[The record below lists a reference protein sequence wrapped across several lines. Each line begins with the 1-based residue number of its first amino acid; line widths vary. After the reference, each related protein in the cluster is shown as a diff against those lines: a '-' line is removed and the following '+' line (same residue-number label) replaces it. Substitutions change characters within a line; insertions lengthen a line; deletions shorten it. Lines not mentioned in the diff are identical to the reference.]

1 MLERWIA
8 VALVISLIL
17 LLVGMVQRRPRPS
30 APLAVERLPGLE
42 ENRQAQLAELGYTG
56 LDLIDEAVLL
66 LDGERQ
72 VIDVNRAARELV
84 GVEKGRPLIEALR
97 DHDLENLLRR
107 SIAQGEQQSATVQLS
122 RPQRVVRAMVRPV
135 PHVGIVMVL
144 RDLTELR
151 HLQQVRRELVANVS
165 HELRTPLA
173 TLQLLVETLTGGAAD
188 DEEARTLFLGKLHE
202 QVAHMSEIVEQS
214 LALAAM
220 ETGEARM
227 MLGPV
232 SVRGLMESCMDRLT
246 PQVEQAGLRMT
257 LEMPEALPCVRAD
270 FDQVSRVITNVL
282 DNAIKVTPRGGEL
295 RQGRRSRAAMSGSRF
310 TTPARAFRSSVCRNG
325 LFLYRRRSP
334 YRPGYRSRTGNGEA
348 HGPDA
353 RRADMGRE
361 RRRQGR
367 QLLFHPSHFREIG
380 S

>member
-17 LLVGMVQRRPRPS
+17 LLVGMVQGRPRPS
-30 APLAVERLPGLE
+30 APIVVERVPRSE
-42 ENRQAQLAELGYTG
+42 ENRQAQLAALGYTS

-66 LDGERQ
+66 LDGERRI
-72 VIDVNRAARELV
+72 IDVNRAARELV
-84 GVEKGRPLIEALR
+84 GVETGRPLIEALR

-173 TLQLLVETLTGGAAD
+173 TLQLLVETLTGGAAE
-188 DEEARTLFLGKLHE
+188 DEEARTLFLGKLYE

-220 ETGEARM
+220 ESGEARM
-227 MLGPV
+227 MPGPV
-232 SVRGLMESCMDRLT
+232 SVRGLVQSCMDRLT
-246 PQVEQAGLRMT
+246 PQAEQAGLRMT
-257 LEMPEALPCVRAD
+257 LELPDALPRVRAD

-295 RQGRRSRAAMSGSRF
+295 RLGAVLEGGYVRF
-310 TTPARAFRSSVCRNG
+310 AIHDTGPGIPKQRLPR
-325 LFLYRRRSP
+325 LFERFYT
-334 YRPGYRSRTGNGEA
+334 GDEARTGRGTGLGLA
-348 HGPDA
+348 MAKHTVQMHG
-353 RRADMGRE
+353 GRIWAE
-361 RRRQGR
+361 SEEGKGASFYFT
-367 QLLFHPSHFREIG
+367 LPIAEE
-380 S
+380 

>member
-8 VALVISLIL
+8 VALVISLIM

-30 APLAVERLPGLE
+30 APIVVERLPPSE
-42 ENRQAQLAELGYTG
+42 ENRQVQLAELGYTS
-56 LDLIDEAVLL
+56 LDLIDDAVLL
-66 LDGERQ
+66 LDGERR

-84 GVEKGRPLIEALR
+84 GVKKGRPLIEALR

-173 TLQLLVETLTGGAAD
+173 TLQLLVETLTGGAAE

-220 ETGEARM
+220 ESGEARM
-227 MLGPV
+227 MPGPV
-232 SVRGLMESCMDRLT
+232 SVRGLVESCMDRLT

-295 RQGRRSRAAMSGSRF
+295 RLGAALEGGYVRFAIHDSGPGISKQRLPRLFERF
-310 TTPARAFRSSVCRNG
+310 YTGDEA
-325 LFLYRRRSP
+325 
-334 YRPGYRSRTGNGEA
+334 RTGRGTGLGLA
-348 HGPDA
+348 MAKHTVQMHGGRIWAESEEGKGASFYFTLPI
-353 RRADMGRE
+353 ADE
-361 RRRQGR
+361 
-367 QLLFHPSHFREIG
+367 
-380 S
+380 